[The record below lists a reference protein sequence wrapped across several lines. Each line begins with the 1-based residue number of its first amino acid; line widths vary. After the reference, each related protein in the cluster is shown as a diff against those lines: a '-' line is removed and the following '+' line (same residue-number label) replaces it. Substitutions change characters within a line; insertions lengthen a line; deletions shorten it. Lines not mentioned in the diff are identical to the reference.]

1 MNTALLRH
9 FVRQDLV
16 DRHAASALGA
26 GWTLLL
32 PLANILIFTL
42 VFSQIMGMRLQALG
56 LEYLGS
62 YSYSVYLVVGL
73 LAWNCFSATVAR
85 TTQLFQDK
93 SALITRVNMP
103 LFSLPLFI
111 VISETVI
118 YIISMSIF
126 AVFLLLIDF
135 QWSVQWLWLP
145 VIIAV
150 QQLLAYGLGLTF
162 AMLSVFLRDI
172 KEAVSVLLQ
181 LWFWMTPIVYV
192 IAIIPEGFT
201 ALFRW
206 NPLFHTTNALR
217 DSLILGTTP
226 NLPVL
231 AGLAVSGGLLLLAA
245 VALGRRLESDIRDLV

>member
-56 LEYLGS
+56 MEYLGA

-73 LAWNCFSATVAR
+73 LAWNCFATTVTR
-85 TTQLFQDK
+85 TTQVFQDK
-93 SALITRVNMP
+93 AALLTRVNMP
-103 LFSLPLFI
+103 LLSLPLYI

-118 YIISMSIF
+118 YVISMAIF
-126 AVFLLLIDF
+126 AVFLVLIDF
-135 QWSVQWLWLP
+135 QWSGHWLWLP
-145 VIIAV
+145 VLLVI
-150 QQLLAYGLGLTF
+150 QQLLAYGLGLLF
-162 AMLSVFLRDI
+162 AVLSVFLRDI

-192 IAIIPEGFT
+192 ISIIPAHF
-201 ALFRW
+201 APLFRW
-206 NPLFHTTNALR
+206 NPMYHMTAAFR
-217 DSLILGTTP
+217 DALILGQAP
-226 NLPVL
+226 NLANLGILAAAAAVL
-231 AGLAVSGGLLLLAA
+231 LGAA
-245 VALGRRLESDIRDLV
+245 VALGHHLERDIRDFI